1 VSKGVGASALAD
13 GHRRLAGLAAVV
25 ALLDALGFDERSA
38 HRDFALQVLEE
49 YWVPDALYRRPR
61 SGSA

>member
-1 VSKGVGASALAD
+1 VAD
-13 GHRRLAGLAAVV
+13 GHRGLAGLAAVV